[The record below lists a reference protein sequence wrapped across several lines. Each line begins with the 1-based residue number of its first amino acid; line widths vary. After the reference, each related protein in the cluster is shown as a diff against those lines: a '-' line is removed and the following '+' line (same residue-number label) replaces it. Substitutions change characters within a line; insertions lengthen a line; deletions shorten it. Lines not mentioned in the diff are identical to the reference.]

1 MPVSVDD
8 VRKIAAL
15 ARVGVDEARLP
26 GLVQELSGILGHMT
40 VLERVDITGVDR
52 TGGASAAPLR
62 EDAGPAIP
70 LAEALGRFA
79 PQMRDGFFMVPR
91 LATHEDLGAAEQE

>member
-26 GLVQELSGILGHMT
+26 SLVQELSSILGHMT
-40 VLERVDITGVDR
+40 VLEGVDIAGVDV
-52 TGGASAAPLR
+52 TASAGAAPLR
-62 EDAGPAIP
+62 EDTGPAIP
-70 LAEALGRFA
+70 LAEELARVA
-79 PQMRDGFFMVPR
+79 PRMRDGFFIVPR
-91 LATHEDLGAAEQE
+91 LATHEDLGAVEDE